1 MAYASISK
9 PSLYFNG
16 KTWTGTGAS
25 NSLTG
30 IGFRPDWVWIKHR
43 EDVSNHRLFDST
55 RGANKNLKSNDTQAE
70 ITATDQLMSF
80 DSDGF
85 TVGAD
90 ASVNGAG
97 AAGVVAW
104 CWKANAGTTS
114 ADSNGSISSVVQAD
128 TTAGFSIVKYTGTGS
143 NATVGH
149 GLGAVPGM
157 ILFKCTNDAQNWRVY
172 HKGMD
177 TSAPED
183 YALILNNSN
192 TRDDDN
198 TAFNDTAA
206 TTTTF
211 GLGTT
216 ATINQN
222 GNIHIAYAFAEK
234 KGYSKFSSYTGN
246 GSSDGPFVYTGF
258 KPAWVMGKISAGSAN
273 NWFIFDTTRD
283 THNLTQ
289 RKLRPDTTAAENNNS
304 SKAIDIYSNGFK
316 IKNNDGEF
324 NTNNSTYIYAA
335 FAEEPL
341 VANVGASIP
350 ATAR

>member
-1 MAYASISK
+1 
-9 PSLYFNG
+9 
-16 KTWTGTGAS
+16 
-25 NSLTG
+25 
-30 IGFRPDWVWIKHR
+30 
-43 EDVSNHRLFDST
+43 
-55 RGANKNLKSNDTQAE
+55 
-70 ITATDQLMSF
+70 
-80 DSDGF
+80 
-85 TVGAD
+85 
-90 ASVNGAG
+90 
-97 AAGVVAW
+97 
-104 CWKANAGTTS
+104 
-114 ADSNGSISSVVQAD
+114 
-128 TTAGFSIVKYTGTGS
+128 
-143 NATVGH
+143 
-149 GLGAVPGM
+149 
-157 ILFKCTNDAQNWRVY
+157 
-172 HKGMD
+172 MD
-177 TSAPED
+177 TSYAGAPED

-192 TRDDDN
+192 TRDNDN
-198 TAFNDTAA
+198 TAFNDTAP

-211 GLGTT
+211 SLGTT

-234 KGYSKFSSYTGN
+234 QGYSKFGNYTGN
-246 GSSDGPFVYTGF
+246 GNADGTFVYTGF

-324 NTNNSTYIYAA
+324 NTNGSTYIYAA

-341 VANVGASIP
+341 VANVGQSIP